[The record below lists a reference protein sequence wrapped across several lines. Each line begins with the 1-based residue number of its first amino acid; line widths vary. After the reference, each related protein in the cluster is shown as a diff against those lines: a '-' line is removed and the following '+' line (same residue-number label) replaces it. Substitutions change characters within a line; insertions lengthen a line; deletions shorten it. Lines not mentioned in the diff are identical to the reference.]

1 MLDVA
6 SRRPARL
13 ASEAG
18 FGDGRAM
25 GRSAASIEDAPFG
38 AVVPAPAGYLPPY
51 VRTVIE
57 EAAQAGLRPLSR
69 PTRPHDPRTPA
80 LVAVVR
86 DEAPRLPGFL
96 AHYRRLG
103 VTRFA
108 IIDNGSRDATRALL
122 AAAPDVAL
130 YAADRPFPGKQG
142 WVNALIARMGYDRW
156 YLTVDAD
163 ERLVFDGAPAGGRPG
178 RGLAELV
185 RFAEARGLQP
195 AARHARRP
203 LPAGA
208 ASRAGGAGTIARAG
222 AAGPEARAGAA
233 DLLFDADG
241 YAEALCLER
250 VSRKGGPRRRAF
262 GFDPELSKYPLFLI
276 RAGEVVASPHHLHPY
291 PGNYRSDCFLG
302 LLHDKFGPGFR
313 AKAERAAAEGNYW
326 RQSLE
331 YRATLAALDRDPGL
345 ALAYPGSRRYRT
357 PADLVAAGLI
367 APIPW
372 AGRPRLLARLAGW
385 GRRRAVA
392 CA

>member
-1 MLDVA
+1 
-6 SRRPARL
+6 
-13 ASEAG
+13 
-18 FGDGRAM
+18 M

-86 DEAPRLPGFL
+86 DEAARLPGFL

-108 IIDNGSRDATRALL
+108 MIDNGSRDATRALL

-163 ERLVFDGAPAGGRPG
+163 ERLVFDGAPAAGRPG

-185 RFAEARGLQP
+185 RFAEAGGL
-195 AARHARRP
+195 RRLRAMLVDLYPPGP
-203 LPAGA
+203 LLA
-208 ASRAGGAGTIARAG
+208 
-222 AAGPEARAGAA
+222 PEAREPTLAPEARDPKLA
-233 DLLFDADG
+233 PEARDLLFDADG

-250 VSRKGGPRRRAF
+250 VSRKGGP
-262 GFDPELSKYPLFLI
+262 G
-276 RAGEVVASPHHLHPY
+276 G
-291 PGNYRSDCFLG
+291 
-302 LLHDKFGPGFR
+302 
-313 AKAERAAAEGNYW
+313 
-326 RQSLE
+326 
-331 YRATLAALDRDPGL
+331 
-345 ALAYPGSRRYRT
+345 
-357 PADLVAAGLI
+357 
-367 APIPW
+367 
-372 AGRPRLLARLAGW
+372 
-385 GRRRAVA
+385 
-392 CA
+392 

>member
-6 SRRPARL
+6 YRRPARL

-57 EAAQAGLRPLSR
+57 EAAQAGLRPMSR

-163 ERLVFDGAPAGGRPG
+163 ERLVFDGAPAAGRPG

-185 RFAEARGLQP
+185 RFAEAGGLRRLRAMLVDLYPPGPLLAPEAREPSLAPEARDPSSRRRRGTCCSTPTAMPRRSASSGSRARAGRGGAPSASTPSSASTRCSTSAP
-195 AARHARRP
+195 ARSSRARTTCTPIARTTARTACSRSCTTSSA
-203 LPAGA
+203 PAGA
-208 ASRAGGAGTIARAG
+208 PAPSAPRPRATTGRRASSTGRRWRRSPAIPASRCPTPAAG
-222 AAGPEARAGAA
+222 A
-233 DLLFDADG
+233 
-241 YAEALCLER
+241 
-250 VSRKGGPRRRAF
+250 
-262 GFDPELSKYPLFLI
+262 
-276 RAGEVVASPHHLHPY
+276 
-291 PGNYRSDCFLG
+291 
-302 LLHDKFGPGFR
+302 
-313 AKAERAAAEGNYW
+313 
-326 RQSLE
+326 
-331 YRATLAALDRDPGL
+331 T
-345 ALAYPGSRRYRT
+345 
-357 PADLVAAGLI
+357 
-367 APIPW
+367 
-372 AGRPRLLARLAGW
+372 
-385 GRRRAVA
+385 GRRRTSSPPG
-392 CA
+392 